1 MRDETRARLALF
13 ALATGLSSAVAYV
26 VLRGY
31 VFVRFGPALPVMVV
45 RTSTIAYYQALAVA
59 AAMGLAWGLFV
70 LDRVREAA
78 QRERVERVLERVALP
93 TLLVAAA
100 LCWAWP

>member
-1 MRDETRARLALF
+1 MSEETRARLALF
-13 ALATGLSSAVAYV
+13 ALATGLASAVAYV

-31 VFVRFGPALPVMVV
+31 VFARFGPALPVMVV

-59 AAMGLAWGLFV
+59 AAMGLCWGLFV
-70 LDRVREAA
+70 LDRASETA
-78 QRERVERVLERVALP
+78 QRERVERVLLRVALP
-93 TLLVAAA
+93 TVLVSAA